1 MADTTTT
8 AYGLTK
14 PQVGASEDTWGT
26 KINTDLDTLDTVVDA
41 IGGKTAA
48 GTLSYADS
56 AKITTTAAGVDVTG
70 DVSFGD
76 NDKAIFGAG
85 SDIKIYSTGANG
97 FIENNT
103 GLLILKNN
111 SDDRDIALQSD
122 DGSGGLANYLLAD
135 GSTGSLKAYH
145 YGDEKLATTSTG
157 VDVTGTI
164 TATTFA
170 GVLKNIT
177 KTVLTTG
184 TAATYTTPTDAFA
197 IEVEVLGAGGGGG
210 GVDGQGSGKSGC
222 PDAGGAGGYSQMT
235 IMNPASSY
243 TYTIGAGGAGGAS
256 GANAGSTG
264 GTTSFTDGASVTLSG
279 SGGGGGAGRTAS
291 GGGTINDGAL
301 GGVASGGDLNIQG
314 QCSTEGV
321 TTGGARAS
329 LSIGGNTKYGAGARA
344 ANGAAESPTGFGSGG
359 GAPSVS
365 GVNTNYAGTAGQDG
379 IIVVTEYRE

>member
-210 GVDGQGSGKSGC
+210 GVDGQGSDKAACGI
-222 PDAGGAGGYSQMT
+222 AGGAGGYSQKT
-235 IMNPASSY
+235 IMSPASSY
-243 TYTIGAGGAGGAS
+243 TYTIGAGGAAGAA
-256 GANAGSTG
+256 GNNDGSTG

-279 SGGGGGAGRTAS
+279 SGGVGGTGRTA
-291 GGGTINDGAL
+291 GGNTTNGGVL

-314 QCSTEGV
+314 QGSGAGV
-321 TTGGARAS
+321 SVSGEKAS
-329 LSIGGNTKYGAGARA
+329 LSDGGSTKYGAGAIA
-344 ANGAAESPTGFGSGG
+344 SSSTAQSGAGFGSGG
-359 GAPSVS
+359 GAASTVN
-365 GVNTNYAGTAGQDG
+365 VNTNYAGAAGQDG